1 MYGLAI
7 GFCIVVGG
15 NAIGGVSGGSLNP
28 AVSIGLDTV
37 GSIDKAGVYFT
48 NSLVYSC
55 FELIGAAVAAGAFY
69 TLRDEQFRKEGSH
82 GGIALQLSEPLRFA

>member
-15 NAIGGVSGGSLNP
+15 NAIGAVSGGSLNP

-37 GSIDKAGVYFT
+37 GAIDKQGVYFM

-55 FELIGAAVAAGAFY
+55 FELIGAALAAGAFY
-69 TLRDEQFRKEGSH
+69 ALRDEQFAKDGRQKLKKDDPEVNYGSM
-82 GGIALQLSEPLRFA
+82 